1 MTDAELMVRASIQV
15 FLAKADYP
23 KPEGFGS
30 CCVIVYQNRRFFI
43 SVSHVTDAE
52 GYTTFLETNQPFDKR
67 GPIIQPIGGICY
79 FDQIK
84 VTKDMSLEDF
94 ESVLQQ
100 GKRLDIAFAE
110 IKHNIELLQPEMDF
124 KAFKVEASTKLP
136 LFMEDAT
143 MPTKDE
149 RYGFFGKVRHSYN
162 GIQLSMIPTL
172 KHSLKFHRT
181 KGEFY
186 MFLAPQII
194 SDSEDYEGCSGA
206 PILDSQCRI
215 VALACAVHTGT
226 RIIYGFPIQKCKELL
241 DYALQ
246 TRML

>member
-1 MTDAELMVRASIQV
+1 MTDAELMVRSSIQV

-23 KPEGFGS
+23 KPVGFGS
-30 CCVIVYQNRRFFI
+30 CCIIIYRERRFFV
-43 SVSHVTDAE
+43 SVSHVTDAD
-52 GYTTFLETNQPFDKR
+52 GYNTFLETNQPFDER
-67 GPIIQPIGGICY
+67 GPIIQPIEGICY

-84 VTKDMSLEDF
+84 VTDDMSLEDF

-110 IKHNIELLQPEMDF
+110 IKHDIALLQPEMDF
-124 KAFKVEASTKLP
+124 RAFKVEESIKLP
-136 LFMEDAT
+136 LYMDDIAL
-143 MPTKDE
+143 PTKEE
-149 RYGFFGKVRHSYN
+149 RYGFFGKVRHQYN
-162 GIQLSMIPTL
+162 GMQLAMSPTL
-172 KHSLKFHRT
+172 KHSLTFHRT
-181 KGEFY
+181 KGDFY

-194 SDSEDYEGCSGA
+194 TDSEDYEGCSGA

-215 VALACAVHTGT
+215 VALACAVYTGT

-246 TRML
+246 TSML